1 MIAIDFVLVPLC
13 MTLFGVVRAQSII
26 GAFTE
31 DSIGPS
37 NFHNLVPTNDLHES
51 RDDNLQSEPGFRVV
65 IRYEKPSNCLVL
77 AKEPEIFL
85 TETEYVTRTMTTDI
99 YITKKPADH
108 REDLNEKDENDAC
121 TTCTLGTADH
131 AHETDG
137 FNENEKS
144 EHPYY
149 ESGTHNP
156 GNGKIAL
163 QILEKLGRASTKTL
177 LEEGPTSAVKYIS
190 TPTPVSMTR
199 RNPLLQLKT
208 VDGPNAIRIN
218 ESSFPPPVSAGTRV
232 VRNAPPYVTG
242 GNTSNE
248 TDAPVNKDLFSGAKS
263 LAGTEEILSYTWNQS
278 QIISQNA
285 SDATNSRQANLSNAT
300 SSELSGTT
308 DGSNIT
314 EASNITEWL
323 SSADV
328 SNTTHDGVTLHLE
341 SRVSAAEPVC
351 SVVEDLFQRI
361 SNVDP
366 ESFYEGKAHPYNIP
380 PGVSNDLPYETNK
393 FYTNLFNTT
402 MGLTAYTWPY
412 EVYWDVDEYHGLAV
426 SYPNPQRK
434 SFDGMGANGAKRV
447 FMNGLKAPGVF
458 IGAASI
464 RPDHYYTSVSH
475 MRQMSVNAKISPEI
489 DQTTNFIEY
498 PLVEG
503 MGLVTSIYHGQ
514 LVAKVKGN
522 GGISKFEEVKFA
534 DKLDNKLMY
543 RITVGTGETW
553 IVLATLPKPHKSF
566 ELKVEEAEQSLVAS
580 EAVDGLILQVALAPS
595 AEDDASQALYYETA
609 GQYVIEAKLSGTA
622 NCGRVDYQ
630 IGYETN
636 SDSGVPLIFALPHHN
651 ALFDP
656 KMEKR
661 ASKIY
666 MPSTTKGMMQGYLTR
681 ELLFSHE
688 IDTNVQW
695 MPYIKGR
702 ATTLT
707 YTADQIELIKKAAI
721 DELKDV
727 DIKSS
732 LLSYSSQYKMGKAVD
747 KYAYLMY
754 VLHDVVKAERL
765 ADEVL
770 LSLKAYFLSYREH
783 ESKPALFY
791 DTKLKGVTSEA
802 AFEGEGYDY
811 GSGYYN
817 DHNFHYS
824 YIIHAAALVGHLDS
838 MKGGTWAKENEE
850 FINTLVRDVANP
862 SEKDEFFPVFR
873 SFDWFQGHSWAHGI
887 TGVPDGKDL
896 ESTSEDVHFSYAMK
910 LWGKVIGDKSM
921 EARGD
926 LMLKIQTESF
936 GEYFLYEDDNK
947 VVPSELLRNKVT
959 GIFFENKIDYATWF
973 GSRPEYIHGIQMIPV
988 TPALGSVRSATFAQ
1002 QEWSQILDKIVYEK
1016 EDLPW
1021 KGILNSNRVLFDPS
1035 ASWSY
1040 FANPN
1045 FNYLSDM
1052 DGGQSRAWA
1061 LAYAAPFMN
1070 QEMTVPIS

>member
-1 MIAIDFVLVPLC
+1 MIVTDFVLVPLC
-13 MTLFGVVRAQSII
+13 MTLLGVVRAQSII

-31 DSIGPS
+31 DSTGPS
-37 NFHNLVPTNDLHES
+37 NFHDLVRANGLRES

-77 AKEPEIFL
+77 AEEPEIFL

-121 TTCTLGTADH
+121 TTRTLSTADH
-131 AHETDG
+131 AHETGGAD
-137 FNENEKS
+137 EYEES
-144 EHPYY
+144 EHPYH

-232 VRNAPPYVTG
+232 VRHAPSYVTG
-242 GNTSNE
+242 GNSSNE
-248 TDAPVNKDLFSGAKS
+248 TDAPVSKDSFSGAKS
-263 LAGTEEILSYTWNQS
+263 LAGAEKILSYTWNQS

-300 SSELSGTT
+300 SSELFGTT

-323 SSADV
+323 GSADV
-328 SNTTHDGVTLHLE
+328 SNTTQDGVTLHLE

-447 FMNGLKAPGVF
+447 LMNGLKAPGVF

-553 IVLATLPKPHKSF
+553 IVLATLPEPHKSF

-580 EAVDGLILQVALAPS
+580 EAVEGLILQVALAPS

-609 GQYVIEAKLSGTA
+609 GQ
-622 NCGRVDYQ
+622 D
-630 IGYETN
+630 
-636 SDSGVPLIFALPHHN
+636 
-651 ALFDP
+651 
-656 KMEKR
+656 
-661 ASKIY
+661 
-666 MPSTTKGMMQGYLTR
+666 
-681 ELLFSHE
+681 
-688 IDTNVQW
+688 
-695 MPYIKGR
+695 
-702 ATTLT
+702 TTLT
-707 YTADQIELIKKAAI
+707 YTADQIELIKKAAV
-721 DELKDV
+721 DELNDV

-732 LLSYSSQYKMGKAVD
+732 LLKYNSQYEMGKAVD

-754 VLHDVVKAERL
+754 VLHDVVKAEKL

-770 LSLKAYFLSYREH
+770 LSLKEYFLSYREH

-1016 EDLPW
+1016 VDLPW
-1021 KGILNSNRVLFDPS
+1021 KGILNANRVLFDPS
-1035 ASWSY
+1035 ASWNY